1 MPKSGQKIQRNLQN
15 FFSVPFFS
23 VNFSVCF
30 FFLEKSQNFFCRI
43 FSPRELFSNFLCF
56 FSGPKNRPEK
66 SREFFV
72 CKFVSI
78 FFCTFSCIF
87 LLYIFQCISFFYI
100 FLCLFAVNFSVY
112 LLFCTFC
119 CIFFFLCKCLLCI
132 FFFFCKF
139 LCIFFSFSVS
149 FSVFSTACDGII
161 GNFLKLS
168 LNF

>member
-1 MPKSGQKIQRNLQN
+1 MPKIAKKYRRICRI
-15 FFSVPFFS
+15 FFSVIFFS
-23 VNFSVCF
+23 KFLRYI
-30 FFLEKSQNFFCRI
+30 FFLEKSQNFFAGFFLPGNFSLI
-43 FSPRELFSNFLCF
+43 FSVF
-56 FSGPKNRPEK
+56 FWTQKKRPEK

-100 FLCLFAVNFSVY
+100 FLYLFAVNFSVY

-139 LCIFFSFSVS
+139 LCIFFL
-149 FSVFSTACDGII
+149 
-161 GNFLKLS
+161 FL
-168 LNF
+168 